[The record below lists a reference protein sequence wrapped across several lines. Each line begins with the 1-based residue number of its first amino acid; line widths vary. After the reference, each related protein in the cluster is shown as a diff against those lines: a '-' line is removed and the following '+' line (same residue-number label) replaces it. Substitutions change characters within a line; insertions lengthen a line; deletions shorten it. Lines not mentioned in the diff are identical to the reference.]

1 MSLSTRYHI
10 ARLNI
15 RDAPPP
21 DRWLTAPGDG
31 DVVYVLQRG
40 EAALWSVGIDFSEA
54 SHVPFREE
62 LVWERAGV
70 AALGGGD
77 EVYVL
82 DLETGALRARWSV
95 PSLFGHL
102 ALASFPASNGGTEEL
117 LLLLGW
123 TDVHA
128 MDERLQTR
136 WVARH
141 IAVDGIVFQ
150 EVRRGTLVLSAEMD
164 PPGGWEDVA
173 LDSATGVTLWRG
185 VDPHGK

>member
-1 MSLSTRYHI
+1 MTSTRYNI
-10 ARLNI
+10 ERLHS
-15 RDAPPP
+15 RHAPPP
-21 DRWLTAPGDG
+21 GRWLTASGEG
-31 DVVYVLQRG
+31 SIYVLRRG
-40 EAALWSVGIDFSEA
+40 EAVLWSVGIGFGDA

-77 EVYVL
+77 AVYVL
-82 DLETGALRARWSV
+82 DLETGALRARWAV

-102 ALASFPASNGGTEEL
+102 SLVSVPAPDGGTEEL

-128 MDERLQTR
+128 MDDRLQPR
-136 WVARH
+136 WVARDV
-141 IAVDGIVFQ
+141 AMDGIVFL

-173 LDSATGVTLWRG
+173 LDSATGVTRWRG
-185 VDPHGK
+185 VEPHGSK